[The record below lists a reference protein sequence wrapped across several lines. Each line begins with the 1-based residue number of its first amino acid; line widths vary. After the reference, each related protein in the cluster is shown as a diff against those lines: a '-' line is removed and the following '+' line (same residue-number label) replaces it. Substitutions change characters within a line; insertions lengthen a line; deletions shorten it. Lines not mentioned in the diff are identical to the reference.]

1 VESLVGTCPVS
12 LNHWSPSGIV
22 QVVETSHA
30 MVGDFLGAV
39 ALSFTLTSEAPGMV
53 MKTLLYVLLLTPSLF
68 LFDLPRANDLVQS
81 DGAQND
87 SATTRLK
94 QSFRTSKQTQY
105 VSCWDKKNKLTGSH
119 LVRTPV
125 LVSSD
130 GSHRAYVEVESTAF
144 QPKDLATY
152 TGPLCENTSRLFFA
166 GGEEAKF
173 RLVFSQSA
181 EDFSDGNSLTLV
193 DWSSDGMHLLL
204 ERTQWKYESE
214 GDYTDFVVF
223 NVDSGT
229 VTQPNLEAAIA
240 ARYGKDCGSENS
252 APGFTSEGK
261 VVVAVTPLAD
271 EIALMNGA
279 KSCVKRKTL
288 LVVDLSRGL
297 TASTEPLAA
306 NIKLVQH
313 GKFLESSPKLK

>member
-1 VESLVGTCPVS
+1 
-12 LNHWSPSGIV
+12 
-22 QVVETSHA
+22 
-30 MVGDFLGAV
+30 MVGDFLSAV
-39 ALSFTLTSEAPGMV
+39 ALSFTLTSGAPGV
-53 MKTLLYVLLLTPSLF
+53 AVKTLLYVSLLTRSLLF
-68 LFDLPRANDLVQS
+68 FDLPRANDVAQS
-81 DGAQND
+81 DGAQNG
-87 SATTRLK
+87 SAATQLK
-94 QSFRTSKQTQY
+94 PSFRTSKQTQY

-181 EDFSDGNSLTLV
+181 EDFSVGNSLTLV

-261 VVVAVTPLAD
+261 VVVAVAPLAD